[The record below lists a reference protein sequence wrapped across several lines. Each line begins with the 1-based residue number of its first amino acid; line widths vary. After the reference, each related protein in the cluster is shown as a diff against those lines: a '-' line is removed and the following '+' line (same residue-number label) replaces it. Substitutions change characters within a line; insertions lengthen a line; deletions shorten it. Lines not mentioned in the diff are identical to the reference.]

1 MRLILMVIHSTVSR
15 KNFKSA
21 STFIEEPDSRAQV
34 TALEE
39 NVKEFGVTYFG
50 MSDRRQGMACFLL
63 YAFYLLTPDLTRHR
77 ACHWARTRVYSA
89 WYHLCLR

>member
-39 NVKEFGVTYFG
+39 NVKEFGLTYFG
-50 MSDRRQGMACFLL
+50 LADRRQGMFPSLALL
-63 YAFYLLTPDLTRHR
+63 RLP
-77 ACHWARTRVYSA
+77 
-89 WYHLCLR
+89 